1 MRKKTVQ
8 CTVFADVATS
18 VSEAI
23 GAEAP
28 GQNPFQRAKLKEST
42 FLRLVLLIF
51 CIEKGFEQGGSGA
64 EENSPV
70 DCFCRRGNERSE
82 AIGAEAPRQ
91 NPFQRAKLKES
102 TFFRLVL
109 LIFYIGKGFE
119 QIRIY
124 RTLKLFQKIIDSHVT

>member
-1 MRKKTVQ
+1 M
-8 CTVFADVATS
+8 
-18 VSEAI
+18 
-23 GAEAP
+23 G
-28 GQNPFQRAKLKEST
+28 
-42 FLRLVLLIF
+42 VLFFGMDL
-51 CIEKGFEQGGSGA
+51 CSSGFEQGGSEA

-109 LIFYIGKGFE
+109 LIFI
-119 QIRIY
+119 
-124 RTLKLFQKIIDSHVT
+124 